1 MLWLTAQ
8 ILIKNERMAPK
19 TRNYSDKYASQH
31 EYSDFSTF
39 YKFSDYNQDNTEVIT
54 YIEFRI
60 KLSNNVC
67 FETNSLLW
75 SQYLLWNLN

>member
-31 EYSDFSTF
+31 EYSDFRTF
-39 YKFSDYNQDNTEVIT
+39 YKFSDYNQDNTNTEVIT
-54 YIEFRI
+54 YM
-60 KLSNNVC
+60 
-67 FETNSLLW
+67 
-75 SQYLLWNLN
+75 